1 MQPIDFPEK
10 NHAIAKDQDQYLTL
24 PAHVDN
30 SPERVVTS
38 CWSLTSEE
46 LRVLQRNG
54 GVIWIQQ
61 CSFGNHVQP
70 ILPSVTK
77 PELKT

>member
-10 NHAIAKDQDQYLTL
+10 THAIAKDQDQYLTL

-38 CWSLTSEE
+38 CWQLNAKE
-46 LRVLQRNG
+46 LNEILHTG
-54 GVIWIQQ
+54 KIWIQQ
-61 CSFGNHVQP
+61 YSFGYPVQP
-70 ILPSVTK
+70 ILPSVVK